1 MLDLENRLRR
11 RWAKPLALLAVLVVP
26 LISGSCSSKTP
37 TSPLQFDY
45 QQAYAGDYLIS
56 ALKTQDTGCNFNR
69 SYSGTMT
76 VAVNPDG
83 SNFRLQIKEFV
94 TRVYTGTVQQN
105 GTFSTSGTNTFFG
118 FTAAGTVTGQLGSG
132 FAASGTE
139 TLNLTKGCP
148 ESDVVSYSLRT
159 PSLPAASHKAHSDG
173 FQP

>member
-1 MLDLENRLRR
+1 
-11 RWAKPLALLAVLVVP
+11 
-26 LISGSCSSKTP
+26 
-37 TSPLQFDY
+37 LQFDY

-56 ALKTQDTGCNFNR
+56 AIKTQDTGCNFNR
-69 SYSGTMT
+69 SYSGTLT
-76 VAVNPDG
+76 VAVNLDG
-83 SNFRLQIKEFV
+83 SNFRLQIREFV

-148 ESDVVSYSLRT
+148 ESDVVTYSLRT